1 MLRKEVALK
10 LMKHLVDHWY
20 HGYSQV
26 SRWGDGE
33 GVCKVEIEG
42 QVFEV
47 EQGDRDCSAGVIS
60 AFEAAGISCGGA
72 TYTGNMRRCMVESGN
87 FRWHPMSEGYVAG
100 PSDVYLKEGSHT
112 AMCLSAVPDM
122 LMEFSIS
129 EKGTIDGKEGDQTG
143 WESHSRTY
151 YDYPWDGILECI
163 NKEVIPG
170 TEKPQNEKPQNDKP
184 AAVVKPELSEV
195 IHFRY
200 RVETEEDGWL
210 DEVENLSDY
219 AGIQGHKIINIAIGV
234 DVGSLWYQVHTVKG
248 KWLPPVTGYNIN
260 DFKNGYAGDGTPIDA
275 VCVYYMTPD
284 EYVKKFGTYQK
295 AQYRVSPVGKAYFD
309 WQFDNETADKQ
320 DGYAGAFGQA
330 IDRFQLW

>member
-1 MLRKEVALK
+1 MLRKEVALH

-33 GVCKVEIEG
+33 GVCKVEVGG
-42 QVFEV
+42 QIFEV

-60 AFEAAGISCGGA
+60 AFEGAGISCGGA
-72 TYTGNMRRCMVESGN
+72 TYTGNMRRCMVASGN
-87 FRWHPMSEGYVAG
+87 FRWHPMSDGYVAKA
-100 PSDVYLKEGSHT
+100 SDVYLKEGKHT

-143 WESHSRTY
+143 WESRSRTY

-163 NKEVIPG
+163 NTEVVPG
-170 TEKPQNEKPQNDKP
+170 TEQP
-184 AAVVKPELSEV
+184 AVDPIPELSEV
-195 IHFRY
+195 IHFKY
-200 RVETEEDGWL
+200 RAKTKEDGWL
-210 DEVENLSDY
+210 PEVINLSDY
-219 AGIQGHKIINIAIGV
+219 AGIPGHEITDIAIGV
-234 DVGSLWYQVHTVKG
+234 DVGALWYQVHTIKG

-260 DFKNGYAGDGTPIDA
+260 DFEDGYAGDGTPIDA
-275 VCVYYMTPD
+275 ICVYYITPD
-284 EYVKKFGTYQK
+284 GYVKNYGYYQK
-295 AQYRVSPVGKAYFD
+295 AQYRVSPVNEPYFD
-309 WQFDNETADKQ
+309 WQYDNEKTNGQ
-320 DGYAGAFGQA
+320 DGYAGMFGKA